1 MTARIS
7 NQFVVR
13 FVIGVLIFCIGAVLI
28 WFFKSLAA
36 TFALAVV
43 VYLIIDAPTRMIQHQ
58 GISRGLSICIVLLV
72 VHIVLLSGLL
82 FMGSSVY
89 DDIDDIRKGL
99 PDLRNRLEGTIVMLE
114 GAFPSL
120 EVKEYL
126 TPERLEQIQT
136 YLVSIITSALGFLS
150 TWIFNVVFIIPLL
163 TTLLLATG
171 HKLKVI
177 FFDLVPNSYFEM
189 SVTVYDNIM
198 NTIREYISAKFL
210 ESFLI
215 SIMCI
220 AGFLLIGMPGAIVL
234 GILAGVLNL
243 IPYFGPLISLIP
255 PAIMAILNEDIT
267 LALGAAIVIGLAQ
280 LVDNVVLQPVLVSK
294 AVNAH
299 PLIVVLVTF
308 MGAEL
313 FGPVGMVIAIP
324 FYTISKILFVNLYHF
339 LGSVQRR
346 SILEEKEQAMVSIE
360 PEDFSTV

>member
-7 NQFVVR
+7 SQFVLR
-13 FVIGVLIFCIGAVLI
+13 FFVGILLFCMGVVLI

-36 TFALAVV
+36 TVALACI
-43 VYLIIDAPTRMIQHQ
+43 VYLIIDGPTRMIQHQ
-58 GISRGLSICIVLLV
+58 GISRGLAIFIVLLV

-82 FMGSSVY
+82 FIGGSIY
-89 DDIDDIRKGL
+89 DDVEEIRKGL
-99 PDLRNRLEGTIVMLE
+99 PDLRDRLEGTILMLE
-114 GAFPSL
+114 ETFPSI
-120 EVKEYL
+120 EVKQYL
-126 TPERLEQIQT
+126 TPQRLEEIQT

-163 TTLLLATG
+163 TILLLATG

-177 FFDLVPNSYFEM
+177 FFDLIPNSYFEM

-210 ESFLI
+210 ESFVI

-220 AGFLLIGMPGAIVL
+220 AGFLLIGMPGAFVL
-234 GILAGVLNL
+234 GALAGILNL

-255 PAIMAILNEDIT
+255 PTIMAILNEDIG
-267 LALGAAIVIGLAQ
+267 LGIGAALIIGFAQ
-280 LVDNVVLQPVLVSK
+280 LIDNAVLQPMLVSK

-324 FYTISKILFVNLYHF
+324 FYTISKILVKNLYHF
-339 LGSVQRR
+339 LGSIQRR
-346 SILEEKEQAMVSIE
+346 SILEEKEQAMLSID
-360 PEDFSTV
+360 PEGLTPI